1 MKKYTNKISKIVM
14 FLSLALLV
22 GFTAVYAADKL
33 TPSGSVS
40 NTMYSLTDIWNLA
53 TGTTT
58 TEGTG
63 TIETTP
69 STVSATGKTLTEVYT
84 AIKDQLTLLTTDKIA
99 KNEVVFGKTGA
110 LYGDTDPSKVL
121 TTATYPGTATAGT
134 PAPTFAS
141 ADQTSYN
148 CSSFTTMT
156 DPTQPSITS
165 ADICEYNSGC
175 SWNAGTSQ
183 CDGGEQTGQTYMT
196 WYAAKA
202 SCSAST
208 EGGQTA
214 GTWRLPTYGELVNH
228 YVDNNIAGGAPTG
241 FQSDFYWS
249 GTTYPGSTVIAYYV
263 FMYDGN
269 ASYSNKYYP
278 NFLAHCAH

>member
-156 DPTQPSITS
+156 DPTQPSLTP
-165 ADICEYNSGC
+165 ADICGYNSGC
-175 SWNAGTSQ
+175 TWNTETSQ

-241 FQSDFYWS
+241 FQSDYYWS
-249 GTTYPGSTVIAYYV
+249 GTTYPGLTDLAYFVLMKFGHAY
-263 FMYDGN
+263 F
-269 ASYSNKYYP
+269 
-278 NFLAHCAH
+278 NFKGSPDDLAHCAH

>member
-1 MKKYTNKISKIVM
+1 MKKYTNKIYKSVL
-14 FLSLALLV
+14 FLSLAVLV

-33 TPSGSVS
+33 TPPGTAS

-53 TGTTT
+53 AGTTT

-63 TIETTP
+63 TIAGTP
-69 STVSATGKTLTEVYT
+69 STLSETGTTLTEVYT
-84 AIKDQLTLLTTDKIA
+84 ALSTEIA
-99 KNEVVFGKTGA
+99 K
-110 LYGDTDPSKVL
+110 LSPSVL
-121 TTATYPGTATAGT
+121 TSGTTAFGITGTATSGT

-148 CSSFTTMT
+148 CSAFTTMT

-165 ADICEYNSGC
+165 ADICGYNAGC

-196 WYAAKA
+196 WYAGKA
-202 SCSAST
+202 SCASST

-214 GTWRLPTYGELVNH
+214 GTWRLPTASELFTH
-228 YVDNNIAGGAPTG
+228 YQDNNIAGGAPTG
-241 FQSDFYWS
+241 FQSDYYWS
-249 GTTYPGSTVIAYYV
+249 STTYPSNTDFAYYV
-263 FMYDGN
+263 GMNHGYADYG
-269 ASYSNKYYP
+269 YVKDYP
-278 NFLAHCAH
+278 GLLAHCAH